1 VSVLADLPTPTS
13 GPRREAAIVGHAA
26 AERLLLESWRSGRL
40 PHAWLLAGPKGIGK
54 ATLAFRFA
62 RAVLA
67 RDRRPGLAP
76 PATLDVPPGH
86 PVFAR
91 IASYGHGD
99 LQTVERAYD
108 EKKNRWREEIAVED
122 VRRLIAFFGLTASEG
137 GYRVGIVDSCDELS
151 RNAANALLKIV
162 EEPPPLSLILLIAH
176 TPGIVLP
183 TIRSRCRLLQM
194 APLSESETAAV
205 IGRQMSDL
213 PDPERGQLARLAQG
227 SPGRALSLAAAGG
240 LELYRDLLTVLGT
253 LGRLDLVQAIALA
266 DRMGRAANSEAFGAL
281 TELLTHWL
289 AALIRGQ
296 STGRVAGGALAE
308 EDGTLRRLLGRGKA
322 SLWLDAW
329 DTVTRLLAT
338 ADNLALDRK
347 QTLLNVL
354 LILDAAARGQ
364 AAAAMPGIEARLSA
378 ASGSV

>member
-1 VSVLADLPTPTS
+1 VSDLADLQTPTY
-13 GPRREAAIVGHAA
+13 GPRRESTIVGHAG

-40 PHAWLLAGPKGIGK
+40 PHAWLVAGPKGIGK

-67 RDRRPGLAP
+67 WDRRQANAL
-76 PATLDVPPGH
+76 PATLEVPPGH

-91 IASYGHGD
+91 VASYGHGD
-99 LQTVERAYD
+99 LQTVERTYD
-108 EKKNRWREEIAVED
+108 EKKSRWREEIAIED
-122 VRRLIAFFGLTASEG
+122 VRRLIAFFGLTATEG

-176 TPGIVLP
+176 APGNVLP
-183 TIRSRCRLLQM
+183 TIRSRCRLLQL
-194 APLSESETAAV
+194 APLTESETAMV
-205 IGRQMSDL
+205 IARQLPDL
-213 PDPERGQLARLAQG
+213 PDAERDHLAKLAQG

-240 LELYRDLLTVLGT
+240 LDLYRDLLTVLGT

-266 DRMGRAANSEAFGAL
+266 DRMGRGSSIEVFGTM

-289 AALIRGQ
+289 AALIRGK
-296 STGRVAGGALAE
+296 TVGRIAGGALDE
-308 EDGTLRRLLGRGKA
+308 EDRTLQRLLGKGDPR
-322 SLWLDAW
+322 LWLDAW
-329 DTVTRLLAT
+329 DFVTRSLAT
-338 ADNLALDRK
+338 TENLALDRK
-347 QTLLNVL
+347 QAVLNALLT
-354 LILDAAARGQ
+354 LDAAARGQ
-364 AAAAMPGIEARLSA
+364 RPATPMIEARLSA